1 MPREAAPNSIPRVRV
16 VVPRRSV
23 AKRSTAEFDPDK
35 EQEFRYDMRGHE
47 KLPHVVKF
55 SGGRSSGMLLLLLLE
70 NGILKP
76 ERGDVVVFNN
86 TSAEHPATYEF
97 VREFKALAEGEYG
110 VPFLWTEFQT
120 YEDVFR
126 GRWARLPSYRLVRP
140 EPFSAERP
148 DGYHHKGEVF
158 EELLSWKT
166 YVPNLFRRVCT
177 EAMKLFV
184 TREFLRDWLA
194 AGAGIGRL
202 GHYGRNGS
210 RVRDEDMIEMHWNNR
225 GGVPDDVLL
234 EKREFIR
241 GRPPFRPAQKFA
253 DFSSAAGK
261 ICNPLLAGRALG
273 GRVEVS
279 GDNRVE
285 YAAFVGFRADEPV
298 RVSRMRARNSG
309 AADEESVHEKNRP
322 EGEYAYAPLHDF
334 RIRKEHIA
342 AFWRGRKPRLLL
354 PDDANLS
361 NCVFCFLKGATSI
374 RDLVA
379 RQEKI
384 DASLPAHLRSEPGTP
399 SDIGWWAKMEEKYGR
414 DLKREKRKITQ
425 VDGNGKP
432 PEKPIIGFFGMG
444 RGGHYAFLRQK
455 GLDARAHPRRRLTPL
470 SDGEESISCECTD

>member
-1 MPREAAPNSIPRVRV
+1 MPQTVPHSGIPRIRV
-16 VVPRRSV
+16 VVPRKAV
-23 AKRSTAEFDPDK
+23 VKKAAAKFDPDR
-35 EQEFRYDMRGHE
+35 ELSFRYHMREHDRM
-47 KLPHVVKF
+47 PHVVKF

-70 NGILKP
+70 NRILKP

-97 VREFKALAEGEYG
+97 VREFKALTEEKYG

-126 GRWARLPSYRLVRP
+126 GRWARAPSYRLVRP
-140 EPFSAERP
+140 EPFSAECP
-148 DGYHHKGEVF
+148 DGYHYKGEVF

-166 YVPNLFRRVCT
+166 FVPNLYRRVCT

-194 AGAGIGRL
+194 AGAGVDRL
-202 GHYGRNGS
+202 GHYGLNGS
-210 RVRDEDMIEMHWNNR
+210 RVRDEDIIEMHWANK

-241 GRPPFRPAQKFA
+241 GRPPFRPAQKFS
-253 DFSSAAGK
+253 DFSLAAGK
-261 ICNPLLAGRALG
+261 ICNPLLDGRALG
-273 GRVEVS
+273 GRVDVS

-285 YAAFVGFRADEPV
+285 YVAFVGFRADEPV

-309 AADEESVHEKNRP
+309 TADEEGVHEKNRP
-322 EGEYAYAPLHDF
+322 EGEYVYAPLFDF
-334 RIRKEHIA
+334 QIQKEDIA
-342 AFWRGRKPRLLL
+342 KFWRGRKPQLLL
-354 PDDANLS
+354 PKDANLS
-361 NCVFCFLKGATSI
+361 NCVFCFLKGATNI

-384 DASLPAHLRSEPGTP
+384 DASLPEHLRSESGTP

-425 VDGNGKP
+425 VNGNGKP

-444 RGGHYAFLRQK
+444 RGGHYDFLRQK
-455 GLDARAHPRRRLTPL
+455 GLEARANPRHRPAPL
-470 SDGEESISCECTD
+470 SDEDESISCECTD